1 MTDLSTISIAAS
13 ALTAQTTNVEVTA
26 DNIANAQTPDFTA
39 KQAQFVPMNPGVS
52 IGAVIDTDHPVDLA
66 SEMINLINAKAAYQ
80 AAVDALR
87 AQGETNKTLIA
98 SI

>member
-13 ALTAQTTNVEVTA
+13 ALTAQTANVAVIA

-52 IGAVIDTDHPVDLA
+52 IGALIDTDHPVDLT
-66 SEMINLINAKAAYQ
+66 SEMINLVNAKAAYQ

-87 AQGETNKTLIA
+87 TQSATSKTLIA